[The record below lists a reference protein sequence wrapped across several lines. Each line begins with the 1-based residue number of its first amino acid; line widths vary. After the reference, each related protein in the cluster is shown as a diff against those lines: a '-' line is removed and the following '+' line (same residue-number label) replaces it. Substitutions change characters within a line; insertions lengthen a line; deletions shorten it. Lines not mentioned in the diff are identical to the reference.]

1 MKKEES
7 KILDKLGKNPGFKVP
22 ENYFNDFNAKL
33 LESLPEVKITEEVKP
48 TMWVRVRPFIYM
60 AAMFAGV
67 WLMMNIFSIGK
78 SSASSEQRAAQIS
91 AGVAVEKNAD
101 ELINYGSV
109 SDYDI
114 MTYEDSVYMEVE
126 EQKNEK

>member
-22 ENYFNDFNAKL
+22 GNYFNDFNAKL

-114 MTYEDSVYMEVE
+114 MTYEDSVYMEME

>member
-78 SSASSEQRAAQIS
+78 SSASSEQRATQIS

-114 MTYEDSVYMEVE
+114 MTYEDSVYMEME

>member
-33 LESLPEVKITEEVKP
+33 LESLPEVKITKEVKP

-114 MTYEDSVYMEVE
+114 MTYEDSVYMEME